1 MSMLRV
7 EADVPPSDCER
18 AAQAAL
24 AYLRSVEVT
33 PVQAATGRWAR
44 EGWEVSGYREERE
57 PSADEMR
64 WAEAF
69 DGAEDAAEKELRRSH
84 ATGSLNLNLVVPQE
98 AFDKAKPTGG

>member
-1 MSMLRV
+1 MFMLRV
-7 EADVPPSDCER
+7 EADVPPSDCDR

-33 PVQAATGRWAR
+33 PVQAATGHWAR
-44 EGWEVSGYREERE
+44 EGWEVAGYPEERE

-69 DGAEDAAEKELRRSH
+69 DGAEVAAEKELRRSH
-84 ATGSLNLNLVVPQE
+84 STGSLNLGLIVPLE
-98 AFDKAKPTGG
+98 AFEHAKRPRK